1 MTDTEP
7 PGGDAE
13 GSDPDAAGAGPD
25 ATGSD
30 PDTAGKDAD
39 LEALR
44 REVEETYDFE
54 EFGPADMAEM
64 TGDEWEAV
72 FDADTWITGP
82 ALVDRV
88 ERALRSRIAS
98 REVFGVLDRIV
109 EEGEE
114 RLVLYSDEGYAV
126 VRPTGEVR
134 GRGTVLQEV
143 EPTVALCA
151 MESYEPPTPPEDW
164 ELPDPE
170 EVESGSGELGNLMM
184 QVIAGAQ
191 LLAGGW
197 LVGAWLFFGVETLFA
212 PLVGGLFVLAGLF
225 LFSTVANARLSDRFR
240 SEEYRD
246 RLRALQAAE
255 EREGYLP
262 EGVEETGES
271 DSKR

>member
-7 PGGDAE
+7 PGGEAG
-13 GSDPDAAGAGPD
+13 GSDP
-25 ATGSD
+25 
-30 PDTAGKDAD
+30 DAD

-44 REVEETYDFE
+44 REVEERYDFE
-54 EFGPADMAEM
+54 EFGPADMAAM

-82 ALVDRV
+82 ALIDRV
-88 ERALRSRIAS
+88 ERTLQSRIAS
-98 REVFGVLDRIV
+98 RDVFGVLERLV

-126 VRPTGEVR
+126 IRPTGEVR

-143 EPTVALCA
+143 EPTVVLCS

-164 ELPDPE
+164 SLPDPE

-191 LLAGGW
+191 LLGG
-197 LVGAWLFFGVETLFA
+197 LALIVAWLFLGLETLFA
-212 PLVGGLFVLAGLF
+212 PLIGAVFVLAGLF

-240 SEEYRD
+240 SEEYRE

-255 EREGYLP
+255 AREGYLP
-262 EGVEETGES
+262 EGVEEPDEPEP
-271 DSKR
+271 DR

>member
-1 MTDTEP
+1 MTDT
-7 PGGDAE
+7 
-13 GSDPDAAGAGPD
+13 DPSGEGAGN
-25 ATGSD
+25 
-30 PDTAGKDAD
+30 AGPAADEDAD

-54 EFGPADMAEM
+54 EFGPADMASM

-82 ALVDRV
+82 ELLDRV
-88 ERALRSRIAS
+88 ERTLQSRIAS

-109 EEGEE
+109 EEDEE

-134 GRGTVLQEV
+134 GRGTVLQEI
-143 EPTVALCA
+143 EPTVVLCS
-151 MESYEPPTPPEDW
+151 MESYDPPTPPENW

-184 QVIAGAQ
+184 QAIAGTQ
-191 LLAGGW
+191 LLAGVA
-197 LVGAWLFFGVETLFA
+197 LVGAWLFLGVETLFA
-212 PLVGGLFVLAGLF
+212 PLVGGLFALAGLF

-240 SEEYRD
+240 SEEYRE

-262 EGVEETGES
+262 EGVEEGG
-271 DSKR
+271 DSGADR